1 MFLFNWTDEPGISA
15 NELNIFTDLV
25 LDCLELCK
33 YTSLA
38 KEIHGQCQMDSYEFT
53 AEVFSVLFTVYI
65 LFPLISPALLNQKAN
80 SNKKNPKIK
89 LEFPR
94 ICVFFSLRNK
104 VI

>member
-1 MFLFNWTDEPGISA
+1 MIS
-15 NELNIFTDLV
+15 IFFTDLV

-65 LFPLISPALLNQKAN
+65 LFPLISPALFNQKAN
-80 SNKKNPKIK
+80 NKKIHK
-89 LEFPR
+89 
-94 ICVFFSLRNK
+94 
-104 VI
+104 

>member
-1 MFLFNWTDEPGISA
+1 MRAAILFPFNWTDEPGISA

-53 AEVFSVLFTVYI
+53 AEVFSCI
-65 LFPLISPALLNQKAN
+65 CSFPSH
-80 SNKKNPKIK
+80 
-89 LEFPR
+89 
-94 ICVFFSLRNK
+94 FSSTLK
-104 VI
+104 SKSQ